1 MMNNEMMRQLQ
12 ARMVKLQ
19 EDLASQ
25 TVEAS
30 AGGGAVTVTISEIG
44 MGPAQAKVQRV
55 KIAPEAV
62 DPEDIETLEDLI
74 VAAVNEALS
83 KAQKAAADKLG
94 PLTGGMKLP
103 GMPRRRRCALCVA
116 RCAFA
121 CGEGPSA
128 TRTTRDCA
136 ARCSDS
142 ARSHN
147 AERRTRNAEL
157 IRAHHRAD
165 RPRGCGVRF
174 PPRHRSE

>member
-12 ARMVKLQ
+12 ARVQKMQ

-30 AGGGAVTVTISEIG
+30 AGGGAVTVTIADIG

-62 DPEDIETLEDLI
+62 DPEDIETLEDLV

-83 KAQKAAADKLG
+83 KAQKVAADKLG

-103 GMPRRRRCALCVA
+103 GMP
-116 RCAFA
+116 
-121 CGEGPSA
+121 
-128 TRTTRDCA
+128 
-136 ARCSDS
+136 
-142 ARSHN
+142 
-147 AERRTRNAEL
+147 
-157 IRAHHRAD
+157 
-165 RPRGCGVRF
+165 
-174 PPRHRSE
+174 

>member
-12 ARMVKLQ
+12 MRIQKLQ
-19 EDLASQ
+19 DELATE

-30 AGGGAVTVTISEIG
+30 AGGGAVTVSISEIG

-55 KIAPEAV
+55 KISPEAV

-103 GMPRRRRCALCVA
+103 GMP
-116 RCAFA
+116 
-121 CGEGPSA
+121 
-128 TRTTRDCA
+128 
-136 ARCSDS
+136 
-142 ARSHN
+142 
-147 AERRTRNAEL
+147 
-157 IRAHHRAD
+157 
-165 RPRGCGVRF
+165 
-174 PPRHRSE
+174 